1 MRRNQKITPLKFV
14 LFALALGVLGF
25 AGNTF
30 SQRMRNVNN
39 PTGQLNVLD
48 RFLAGNYIELIMNND
63 INRPISNDPTSV
75 AFTVNQGE
83 SLDSIGE
90 RLAEGGL
97 IRDKNLFRIFARV
110 NELDRKVQAGN
121 FTLRRNMSIA
131 QIAQSLQRASTK
143 EVTVTIPEGRR
154 IEEVAELLE
163 EQLSKDGQKFDGSE
177 FLRAARRTTY
187 DYPFLRDLPDGASL
201 EGYLFP
207 DTYRLPENPSP
218 LDVLLKMLDNFG
230 AKAGPLL
237 DQARQQGRSPR
248 EVMTIASIVEREA
261 VNPAEQPTIASVYL
275 NRLKI
280 GMPLQ
285 ADPTTQYALG
295 YDPESK
301 KWWRTITQEDYKT
314 VDPGGYNTYINPA
327 LPPGPIA
334 NPGLSSIQAAVNPS
348 QTNFR
353 FFLACQGDRSHQF
366 SVTYEEHLSKFG
378 SC

>member
-1 MRRNQKITPLKFV
+1 MNRNRKITPLKFV
-14 LFALALGVLGF
+14 LFAVALGVLAF

-39 PTGQLNVLD
+39 PTGQLSGLD
-48 RFLAGNYIELIMNND
+48 RFLANNYLELFVNND
-63 INRPISNDPTSV
+63 VNRPISNDPTIV
-75 AFTVNQGE
+75 PFTVDQGE
-83 SLDSIGE
+83 TLDSIGE
-90 RLAEGGL
+90 RLKAQEL
-97 IRDKNLFRIFARV
+97 IRDKNLFRVFARV

-121 FTLRRNMSIA
+121 FTLRRNMSIV
-131 QIAQSLQRASTK
+131 QITQALQRASTK
-143 EVTVTIPEGRR
+143 EVTVTIPEGKR

-163 EQLSKDGQKFDGSE
+163 EQLSKDGQKFDGGE
-177 FLRAARRTTY
+177 FLRVARRTNY
-187 DYPFLRDLPDGASL
+187 DYPFLRDVPDGASL

-230 AKAGPLL
+230 AKAAPLL

-248 EVMTIASIVEREA
+248 EVMTLASIVEREA
-261 VNPAEQPTIASVYL
+261 VNPAERPTIASVYF

-295 YDPESK
+295 YDAETK
-301 KWWRTITQEDYKT
+301 KWWRPITQEDYKT
-314 VDPGGYNTYINPA
+314 ADPGGYNTYINPA

-334 NPGLSSIQAAVNPS
+334 NPGLSSIQASVNPA
-348 QTNFR
+348 QTNFT

-366 SVTYEEHLSKFG
+366 SVTYQEHLAKFG